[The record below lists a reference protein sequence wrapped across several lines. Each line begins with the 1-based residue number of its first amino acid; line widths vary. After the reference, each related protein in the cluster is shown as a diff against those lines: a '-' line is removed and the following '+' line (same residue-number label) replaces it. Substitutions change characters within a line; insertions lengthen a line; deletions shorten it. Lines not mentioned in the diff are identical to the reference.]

1 METRSRSL
9 HIAWTGAA
17 GFLASLVMY
26 FFIYLG
32 IEVTGLAPFNS
43 PPSEAFLYNIGVEG
57 SGYALALH
65 FCYGMLWS
73 YVLVYTFEEDLTVLK
88 AVGLAVV
95 LWIFMMIVYSPLI
108 GWGMFGFGYAHLL
121 EPDHLLYLREGPAYV
136 VLTFLLHLV
145 YGAVLGMAN
154 LYRFRKAGYSGEGA

>member
-1 METRSRSL
+1 MGARSRSL
-9 HIAWTGAA
+9 QIIWTGAA
-17 GFLASLVMY
+17 GFLASLVM
-26 FFIYLG
+26 FCFIYLG
-32 IEVTGLAPFNS
+32 IEVTGLAPFNA

-73 YVLVYTFEEDLTVLK
+73 YVLVYTFEEDVTVLK

-95 LWIFMMIVYSPLI
+95 LWLFMMIVYSPLI

-121 EPDHLLYLREGPAYV
+121 EPDHLLYLREGPGYV
-136 VLTFLLHLV
+136 VSTLLLHLV
-145 YGAVLGMAN
+145 YGAVLGAVN
-154 LYRFRKAGYSGEGA
+154 VYRLRETGFAGMSS

>member
-1 METRSRSL
+1 METRGRGL
-9 HIAWTGAA
+9 HIAWTGGA
-17 GFLASLVMY
+17 GLLASLVMY

-32 IEVTGLAPFNS
+32 IEVSGLAPFNS

-88 AVGLAVV
+88 AIGLAVV
-95 LWIFMMIVYSPLI
+95 LWLFMMIVYSPLI

-121 EPDHLLYLREGPAYV
+121 EPDHLLYLREGPDYV
-136 VLTFLLHLV
+136 LSSLLLHLV
-145 YGAVLGMAN
+145 YGTVLGAVN
-154 LYRFRKAGYSGEGA
+154 VYCLREAGFAGESH